1 MPPRRAFG
9 APADPESA
17 AGNAQSSNST
27 PSTVRKHLTARMF
40 AGPNMPKKPKILPA
54 EDTASEPEAQATGD
68 ESSGDDVES
77 EEDGSNMDDE
87 DYEEEVDEDDG
98 DINSLSSLRPIIEW
112 DRTPSTEPAKVPS
125 DGDAS
130 TASKSARGLTPPL
143 LTRKRA
149 LEIQSSS
156 VEIHPTP
163 EGAPS
168 KRAKLASKARPSKNK
183 ILVTKGYAGDVVD
196 KISGLKSPAVIG
208 QGVAGDSLYGQPP
221 TSQRVLKAKAVPD
234 PDLVAPPASATI
246 DPADPRFQKLL
257 LLIQESGLG
266 PVAPEQLQMA
276 GVPVLSSDTPPPL
289 TSGSSSSPAIPPSKS
304 KIKHGV
310 ASKGKGKVVE
320 VVPSKPKR
328 RGRPPTVKSEPAS
341 SATAAG
347 SVKDQTNTPSN
358 VPPKRKSKAAKSS
371 STIDERI
378 LTVDDLPDV
387 DETFNLELQSSLLS
401 ETYIG
406 RPNLRQVTVYSWSDR
421 EGPGN
426 MDATNWPDI
435 IDNLPDEEV
444 MMAFKFVQS
453 GKYINPG
460 QLDPRECNAA
470 MPIYIKESE
479 YRYTIRVGDA
489 TAIFV
494 STGMSVVSSLTKP
507 TGAGSAAKKFLSVRP
522 HSQEAE
528 RTIAFIGALLH
539 QRRLY
544 MQLDAD
550 AVTYSTR
557 SLQYSD
563 NSLASSSK
571 APMIKG
577 IQSPARV
584 PVYDG
589 RTTPFDLNK
598 HADKLNTVLPKYEV
612 TEDGEIIE
620 GSFVI
625 VGYTVTSYATP
636 KSDAIAISHNLQWVI
651 VLGEPPE
658 T

>member
-17 AGNAQSSNST
+17 AGNAQSFNST
-27 PSTVRKHLTARMF
+27 PSTVR
-40 AGPNMPKKPKILPA
+40 KPKILPA

-98 DINSLSSLRPIIEW
+98 DINSIEW

-183 ILVTKGYAGDVVD
+183 ILYLRDVVD

-234 PDLVAPPASATI
+234 PELVAPPASATI
-246 DPADPRFQKLL
+246 NPADPRFQKLL

-276 GVPVLSSDTPPPL
+276 GVPVLSSDTQPPL

-304 KIKHGV
+304 KIKHGA

-550 AVTYSTR
+550 AITYSTR

-577 IQSPARV
+577 IQSPARGKKTSV
-584 PVYDG
+584 IPTALSVHDTIPVYDG